1 VISILVAAAI
11 ATMPKIDI
19 VYPPYGT
26 IFDRGCGKPDSIT
39 EAGKL
44 RPSLQTEW
52 DAEGPKYFSVVSRE
66 VGLPFPYREMQAYL
80 TVCEV
85 STMSM
90 PLMINVRSLLGSAS
104 RHPPAGDFSEKI
116 FHEL

>member
-1 VISILVAAAI
+1 MILLALAI
-11 ATMPKIDI
+11 AIIPKLDV

-26 IFDRGCGKPDSIT
+26 IFDRGCAKAELIS

-44 RPSLQTEW
+44 RPDLQAEW
-52 DAEGPKYFSVVSRE
+52 DVEGPKYLEVVFHE
-66 VGLPFPYREMQAYL
+66 IGLPFPYREMQAYL
-80 TVCEV
+80 TVCDE